1 MFIHSM
7 CFLSSD
13 GNAGEETVNPYT
25 SISFKKT
32 INEFYAHGILQI
44 AKSSCSNCTCDGINR
59 HDTLTFTFQIVGGEY
74 TCISGPDRW
83 QILL

>member
-13 GNAGEETVNPYT
+13 GNAGEKTVNPYT
-25 SISFKKT
+25 SISLKKT

-44 AKSSCSNCTCDGINR
+44 AKR
-59 HDTLTFTFQIVGGEY
+59 AHVQIVHVMEL
-74 TCISGPDRW
+74 IAM
-83 QILL
+83 ILSHLHFR